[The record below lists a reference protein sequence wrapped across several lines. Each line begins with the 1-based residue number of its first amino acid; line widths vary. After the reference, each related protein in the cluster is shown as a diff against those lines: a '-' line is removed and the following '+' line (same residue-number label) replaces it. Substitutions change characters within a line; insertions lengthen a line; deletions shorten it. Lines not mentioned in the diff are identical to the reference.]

1 MNSKQD
7 IGIPKIYFCGTDF
20 GYNLMVIEL
29 LGKSLE
35 TLFKENNRKFSLK
48 TILML
53 AEQML
58 ERVKF
63 LHSKNFI
70 HRDLKP
76 DNFIIGNEKCPSR
89 VYMIDFGLSKQ
100 YI

>member
-1 MNSKQD
+1 
-7 IGIPKIYFCGTDF
+7 
-20 GYNLMVIEL
+20 MVIEL

-35 TLFKENNRKFSLK
+35 TLFKERDRKFSLK

-53 AEQML
+53 GEQML

-63 LHSKNFI
+63 LHGKNFI

-76 DNFIIGNEKCPSR
+76 ENFIIGNENRSNK

>member
-1 MNSKQD
+1 
-7 IGIPKIYFCGTDF
+7 
-20 GYNLMVIEL
+20 MVIEL

-35 TLFKENNRKFSLK
+35 TLFKERDRKFSLK

-53 AEQML
+53 GEQML

-63 LHSKNFI
+63 LHGKNFM

-76 DNFIIGNEKCPSR
+76 ENFIIGNENRSNK

>member
-1 MNSKQD
+1 
-7 IGIPKIYFCGTDF
+7 
-20 GYNLMVIEL
+20 MVIEL

-35 TLFKENNRKFSLK
+35 TLFKERDRKFSLK

-53 AEQML
+53 GEQML

-63 LHSKNFI
+63 LHGKNFI

-76 DNFIIGNEKCPSR
+76 ENFIIGNENRSNK
-89 VYMIDFGLSKQ
+89 VYMIDFGLSNQ

>member
-1 MNSKQD
+1 
-7 IGIPKIYFCGTDF
+7 
-20 GYNLMVIEL
+20 MVIEL

-35 TLFKENNRKFSLK
+35 TLFKERDRKFSLK

-53 AEQML
+53 GEQML

-63 LHSKNFI
+63 LHGKNFI

-76 DNFIIGNEKCPSR
+76 ENFIIGNENKSNK

>member
-1 MNSKQD
+1 
-7 IGIPKIYFCGTDF
+7 
-20 GYNLMVIEL
+20 MVIEL

-35 TLFKENNRKFSLK
+35 TLFKERDRKFSLK

-53 AEQML
+53 GEQML
-58 ERVKF
+58 ERIKF
-63 LHSKNFI
+63 LHGKNFI

-76 DNFIIGNEKCPSR
+76 ENFIIGNENKSNK